1 MKIHCS
7 RSLNFFV
14 LLVAVS
20 LSSDAVVGAE
30 SRTNRNP
37 RPGRDG
43 VASVQEMIEARTDV
57 WGDAAMQQPNGASYE
72 FFEDLL
78 PPLRWVNAEFHH
90 YPIVLSAP
98 RAAEKVR
105 LVSNGSA
112 INAKANK
119 GPMWFEHG
127 VPIQFTVGE
136 SGEAYGQDLSRLEE
150 PSYLDGYLP
159 IVSMRY
165 RSGDAQ
171 YREEVFAPVD
181 DFSAAHGAAL
191 VRFSLANGQKSGGSR
206 VEANIDFSKSLRE
219 QNGRLLDAKGEIL
232 FDFSPNWKWDA
243 ERKTMRVDL
252 RNREVADIRV
262 LTKPAEQGTESANR
276 TYDQQKAQCVEL
288 WKKIIRA
295 GTDVVTPEP
304 LVNNAWRSLL
314 IGNYMIAA
322 DDLPFYSWGNSY
334 GPSKGSPHHLYEG
347 ECGDTTRSFLLFG
360 HNEVGPGMLKSMLE
374 FNRKDTQFHVAG
386 QKLQLV
392 AFYYWLMRDA
402 TTIRSLEPLWR
413 QTVDLILKN
422 REKESGLLPKDR
434 YAGDI
439 PTKVYNTDSNA
450 NCWKGLHDLAAV
462 LDDIGST
469 DEARKLREEAVD
481 YRKAILRA
489 VEKSENHKTK
499 PPYIPIALLADE
511 PAPDP
516 LTATE
521 LGSYYDLICPYIINS
536 EIFGQGS
543 DREDWLIGYMQNHG
557 GICMGMMRTER
568 HQGINKGSKGM
579 VPLYALRYNL
589 TLLRRDEGEKVLVA
603 LYGQL
608 AQGMTRGTFI
618 GGEGNRFLFHA
629 DANGREFVLPP
640 NSTSNATWLAML
652 RYLLV
657 QDWDLDEDGK
667 PETLRLM
674 YGVPRAWFADGLKIH
689 VENAPTMFGTVSFDC
704 KSQLT
709 KGYVEIHVK
718 PPGQTADKMLLRAP
732 LPQGWEADGAE
743 IDGEKASVEKGNSV
757 NLTGKT
763 KPLTV
768 RFNVKAAERSR

>member
-1 MKIHCS
+1 
-7 RSLNFFV
+7 
-14 LLVAVS
+14 
-20 LSSDAVVGAE
+20 
-30 SRTNRNP
+30 
-37 RPGRDG
+37 
-43 VASVQEMIEARTDV
+43 
-57 WGDAAMQQPNGASYE
+57 
-72 FFEDLL
+72 
-78 PPLRWVNAEFHH
+78 
-90 YPIVLSAP
+90 
-98 RAAEKVR
+98 
-105 LVSNGSA
+105 
-112 INAKANK
+112 
-119 GPMWFEHG
+119 
-127 VPIQFTVGE
+127 
-136 SGEAYGQDLSRLEE
+136 
-150 PSYLDGYLP
+150 
-159 IVSMRY
+159 
-165 RSGDAQ
+165 
-171 YREEVFAPVD
+171 
-181 DFSAAHGAAL
+181 
-191 VRFSLANGQKSGGSR
+191 
-206 VEANIDFSKSLRE
+206 
-219 QNGRLLDAKGEIL
+219 
-232 FDFSPNWKWDA
+232 
-243 ERKTMRVDL
+243 
-252 RNREVADIRV
+252 
-262 LTKPAEQGTESANR
+262 
-276 TYDQQKAQCVEL
+276 
-288 WKKIIRA
+288 
-295 GTDVVTPEP
+295 
-304 LVNNAWRSLL
+304 
-314 IGNYMIAA
+314 
-322 DDLPFYSWGNSY
+322 
-334 GPSKGSPHHLYEG
+334 
-347 ECGDTTRSFLLFG
+347 LLFG

-402 TTIRSLEPLWR
+402 ATIRSLEPLWR

-422 REKESGLLPKDR
+422 REQESGLLPKDR

-469 DEARKLREEAVD
+469 DEARRLREEAAD

-489 VEKSENHKTK
+489 VGKSENRNTK

-589 TLLRRDEGEKVLVA
+589 TLLRRDEREKVLVA

-674 YGVPRAWFADGLKIH
+674 YGVPRAWLADGQKIH

-704 KSQLT
+704 ESQLK
-709 KGYVEIHVK
+709 KGYVAIRVQ
-718 PPGQTADKMLLRAP
+718 PPGRTAEKMLLRAP
-732 LPQGWEADGAE
+732 LPDGWEGSGVD
-743 IDGEKASVEKGNSV
+743 IDGEKASIGKENTVD
-757 NLTGKT
+757 LTAKT
-763 KPLTV
+763 KPLRI
-768 RFNVKAAERSR
+768 RFSVKQAASSR